1 MRRLWFL
8 GWQVLSLQGTD
19 VEFSPFKRRADPPE
33 DAVATELFGHP
44 FLAPG
49 LTILSTGCEIK
60 RVVLNGHRVLDVL
73 NPRKCIVPFCLS
85 ERELVQVE
93 LGPDMEAPCE
103 LYSARP
109 GEPCGTG
116 EGSTLQSDA
125 GFAGG
130 VLLPPVWG
138 GSVPVGHEGGKE
150 R

>member
-93 LGPDMEAPCE
+93 LGPDMEAPGG
-103 LYSARP
+103 P
-109 GEPCGTG
+109 
-116 EGSTLQSDA
+116 
-125 GFAGG
+125 AGG
-130 VLLPPVWG
+130 VAAPPGWG
-138 GSVPVGHEGGKE
+138 GGVPFGHEGGKE